1 MFILLT
7 FKMGKVREYFLN
19 KCKSACEL
27 LVSRRVQSLPFFYYR
42 LPKICWVKRFFF
54 FKDAKNFLRSR
65 TTERRLREQQVT
77 SQGSTLGGVWNKRD
91 MGSFSHNVQWLN
103 YEYCTNTIWHAAPI
117 NQKIKEQWFIKTM
130 EYCIKRY
137 IWSLIAYFT
146 RPPMSC

>member
-1 MFILLT
+1 MQKCMRIAGIKTRPVSPLL
-7 FKMGKVREYFLN
+7 
-19 KCKSACEL
+19 L
-27 LVSRRVQSLPFFYYR
+27 LSSTKNL
-42 LPKICWVKRFFF
+42 LSKTFFF
-54 FKDAKNFLRSR
+54 FQDAKNFLHSR